1 MGENEQTDIEV
12 SKRTQSVHKSQAML
26 LATEEEAERENLAI
40 PEYGGEDIDEAE
52 NEYGS
57 SDEKEE
63 EDPRYK
69 EAIEEL

>member
-1 MGENEQTDIEV
+1 
-12 SKRTQSVHKSQAML
+12 ML
-26 LATEEEAERENLAI
+26 LGTEEEAERENLAI

-57 SDEKEE
+57 SDEEEE

-69 EAIEEL
+69 EVIEEL